1 MKNQT
6 NDRLFC
12 KNFILLL
19 LGQISSLVGNYSLK
33 FALSMYILDLTGSAS
48 VFSIVTAAAML
59 PMILLSPFGG
69 VLADRADRRRVM
81 VLLDTLSG
89 CILLGCGLMLTLGR
103 GIIYEAGGELYIVG
117 GLLVIM
123 SIIGAF
129 ESPTVQACVPQILS
143 GDNVIRGNAAVSQV
157 SAIAALVTP
166 FIGSLI
172 YTAFGINFVLFGTT
186 VCFLLTA
193 GFELFIH
200 LEPVNTKS
208 SSGVLTT
215 ISHDLREGMNFL
227 RRDRPELLLLL
238 LVAASVS
245 LFLAGIAVVGFPYI
259 VRTVL
264 GLSTEH
270 YAISESASALA
281 AIAGG
286 IFVGVM
292 ANRLRAPHLTYTI
305 VGFGALL
312 LPLAVVFL
320 LPTDTA
326 VRFSFITVIFCLC
339 QFGCSI
345 FSTLSIT
352 LIQAKTPDHLMGKI
366 MSYVYTLSLCAQPVG
381 QLLFGWL
388 LDRYSSELPAI
399 FLGCG
404 LVIGLIGVLTARYI
418 RRIDRDDC
426 K

>member
-1 MKNQT
+1 
-6 NDRLFC
+6 
-12 KNFILLL
+12 
-19 LGQISSLVGNYSLK
+19 
-33 FALSMYILDLTGSAS
+33 MYILDLTGSAS
-48 VFSIVTAAAML
+48 VFSIITAAAML

-89 CILLGCGLMLTLGR
+89 CILLGCGLMLTFGR
-103 GIIYEAGGELYIVG
+103 GIIFEAGGELYIVG

-143 GDNVIRGNAAVSQV
+143 GDNVIRGNASVSQV

-172 YTAFGINFVLFGTT
+172 YTTFGINFVLFGTT

-227 RRDRPELLLLL
+227 RPRP
-238 LVAASVS
+238 
-245 LFLAGIAVVGFPYI
+245 P
-259 VRTVL
+259 R
-264 GLSTEH
+264 
-270 YAISESASALA
+270 A
-281 AIAGG
+281 AIAAACRR
-286 IFVGVM
+286 VGQSVFSRNRGRRVSLHSPHGARALDRALRDIRERVCPRRDRGRHM
-292 ANRLRAPHLTYTI
+292 RRSHGEPAARAAPDIHNCRLRSAAPT
-305 VGFGALL
+305 VSGGFPA
-312 LPLAVVFL
+312 A
-320 LPTDTA
+320 D
-326 VRFSFITVIFCLC
+326 RYRRSICFITVIFCLC

-352 LIQAKTPDHLMGKI
+352 LIQAKTHDHLMGKV

-388 LDRYSSELPAI
+388 LDRYSSELSAI

-404 LVIGLIGVLTARYI
+404 LVIGLIGALTARYI
-418 RRIDRDDC
+418 GRIDRDDC